1 MDFSSTE
8 ATIRNLPIFRVG
20 ERGYRVIFVTI
31 YNDNF
36 DKAPPGMTR
45 SRRWFYILFPLVC
58 FFVFAYPVYRL
69 SNWYGDGMGIGAS
82 QTVLLWLLATVAM
95 WYSFSGPKMLVR
107 YITVHWM
114 GVSFVLFAVLLG
126 YEVIRLLVPVDDHLA
141 VLWIIGIT
149 AVLVILAVV
158 TSHFLGVKHL
168 EFKSEKVTRP
178 HRIVQI
184 SDVHIGSRQGAYL
197 ERIVNRI
204 NRLEPD
210 VVMITGDLVDS
221 SAVGHDEL
229 KSLQKLQARTLFSIG
244 NHERYSDLD
253 KILGIVTNLGVEPL
267 RQQYVIAGEIQIIG
281 IDDADHHNQVA
292 NQLPLVQ
299 HRMDHYTVLMYHR
312 PLGWEAALEHG
323 VDLMLCGHTHN
334 GQIFPFNLVVKR
346 QFNRIRGL
354 YSEGDSHLYVSPG
367 SGTWGPLMRLGSLN
381 EITCFDLKPV
391 D

>member
-1 MDFSSTE
+1 MLTTNN
-8 ATIRNLPIFRVG
+8 ATQ
-20 ERGYRVIFVTI
+20 
-31 YNDNF
+31 
-36 DKAPPGMTR
+36 DKAPSTMTR
-45 SRRWFYILFPLVC
+45 SRRWFYILFPVVC

-69 SNWYGDGMGIGAS
+69 TNWYGDGAGIGAS
-82 QTVLLWLLATVAM
+82 QTILIWLLASTAM
-95 WYSFSGPKMLVR
+95 WYSFRGPKMLVR

-114 GVSFVLFAVLLG
+114 GISFVLFAVILG
-126 YEVIRLLVPVDDHLA
+126 YEVIRLFLPMDDHLA
-141 VLWIIGIT
+141 VAWILGIA
-149 AVLVILAVV
+149 AVLVILAVAA
-158 TSHFLGVKHL
+158 SHFLGTKHL
-168 EFKSEKVTRP
+168 EFNSEKVTQP

-197 ERIVNRI
+197 ERIVSRI

-210 VVMITGDLVDS
+210 IVVITGDLVDS

-229 KSLQKLQARTLFSIG
+229 KPLQQLHARTLFSIG

-253 KILGIVTNLGVEPL
+253 KILGIVTSLGVEPL
-267 RQQYVIAGEIQIIG
+267 RQQYVITGEIQVIG

-292 NQLPLVQ
+292 DKLPAVQ
-299 HRMDHYTVLMYHR
+299 HRRDHYTILLYHR
-312 PLGWEAALEHG
+312 PLGWEAAREHG
-323 VDLMLCGHTHN
+323 VDLMLSGHTHN

-354 YSEGDSHLYVSPG
+354 YSDGDSHLYVSPG

-381 EITCFDLKPV
+381 EITCIDLKPV